1 VKHGIVTFSRVPP
14 DMRQVDG
21 KNIRDLLVNAGVIDA
36 KLYLT
41 EKGKVWLAQSSNGSE
56 KVADNSGPGGL

>member
-1 VKHGIVTFSRVPP
+1 
-14 DMRQVDG
+14 MRQVDG